1 MADETQLDWDR
12 LERLVLSFNLW
23 TGVILLF
30 ILSPFRIFAPLV
42 PLALWMLKRVSL
54 GCSISATVWRVWC
67 GLDKELC
74 LRRWSEHWFR
84 LWFGVF
90 GMVVYGTV
98 IWDISL
104 DTGVRIV
111 FSQSVL
117 NESIEPFWGLTN
129 SWRCWWMD
137 TRGERIIERYILSVP
152 ALPYFT
158 EFLAFAGSLM

>member
-23 TGVILLF
+23 IGVILLF
-30 ILSPFRIFAPLV
+30 IYPPFEYLRHLSLLLSGCWRGSV
-42 PLALWMLKRVSL
+42 LAAR
-54 GCSISATVWRVWC
+54 
-67 GLDKELC
+67 
-74 LRRWSEHWFR
+74 FR
-84 LWFGVF
+84 LRFGVF
-90 GMVVYGTV
+90 GVVWLRNCVWGDGLNTDFVSGLACLAWLYMELWFET
-98 IWDISL
+98 
-104 DTGVRIV
+104 
-111 FSQSVL
+111 SVWTQGFVL
-117 NESIEPFWGLTN
+117 LFN